1 MLLLLTIAAMA
12 QNRVVRGVVF
22 DSSRN
27 PFKGAVVTAV
37 GQSVS
42 VETKVDGT
50 FEMTVPSYTK
60 MLTASCD
67 GFIAHTLEI
76 DGSYLV
82 FTLKVDKNWE
92 KEQAAKREAEAKA
105 AQEEAARV
113 AAAQAAVL
121 KAQQAAAEK
130 AAKEEAARVA
140 AEKAAA
146 EKAAKAEADRIA
158 AEKAAAEKAEA
169 NRIAAEKAAKEK
181 AAKEE
186 AARIAA
192 EKVAKE
198 KAAKAE
204 ANRIAAEKKK
214 AARDEANAKY
224 DAQFKNHGLI
234 NNVGLA
240 YGYQLGTGEVIFK
253 DSGWRQY
260 GDQIP
265 LQLTYAIGY
274 RINWCLAVSAGAGFL
289 YNVRNI
295 SIKNDVFSPTLY
307 PKFKYTQFDIPVF
320 AKVDYFMTRSKIQPM
335 LSVSGGLYVM
345 TMTPMADAGVGC
357 SIRLSKSMALNVLAS
372 VRTTPWPYFDSY
384 YKNAGY
390 KMALTPSVKIGF
402 AF

>member
-1 MLLLLTIAAMA
+1 MKKYICVLVLLLLTIAAMA

-60 MLTASCD
+60 MVTASYD

-92 KEQAAKREAEAKA
+92 KE
-105 AQEEAARV
+105 
-113 AAAQAAVL
+113 
-121 KAQQAAAEK
+121 QAAAEK

-186 AARIAA
+186 AARIAT
-192 EKVAKE
+192 EKAAAE

-234 NNVGLA
+234 NNVELA

-295 SIKNDVFSPTLY
+295 AIKNDMFSPTLY

-320 AKVDYFMTRSKIQPM
+320 VKVDYFMTRSKIQPM

-357 SIRLSKSMALNVLAS
+357 SIRLSKSTALNILAS
-372 VRTTPWPYFDSY
+372 IRTTPWPYFDSY

-390 KMALTPSVKIGF
+390 KMTLTPSVKIGF